1 MIFLVDEDDES
12 YDASLTDLEME
23 GFEISVLGDADEA
36 YARLSQVDA
45 SELEL
50 AVLDV
55 RLAVGDPESSRFDAE
70 RTDDFKL
77 TGLELLK
84 DLSKVRPDL
93 FPARAMLITNT
104 VNQKRLDILQEYADQ
119 HQAPFLLK
127 AEVVDPFWFSQQVRQ
142 AIVRGASSGK

>member
-1 MIFLVDEDDES
+1 MIFLVDEDDEP

-23 GFEISVLGDADEA
+23 GFEIKVLGDADEA
-36 YARLSQVDA
+36 YDCLSHVD
-45 SELEL
+45 EEQLEL

-84 DLSKVRPDL
+84 DLSSIRPEL
-93 FPARAMLITNT
+93 FPARAMLVTNT
-104 VNQKRLDILQEYADQ
+104 VNQERLDILQAYADREGTS
-119 HQAPFLLK
+119 FLLK
-127 AEVVDPFWFSQQVRQ
+127 AEIVDPFWFSQRVRE
-142 AIVRGASSGK
+142 AIHRGATRGK